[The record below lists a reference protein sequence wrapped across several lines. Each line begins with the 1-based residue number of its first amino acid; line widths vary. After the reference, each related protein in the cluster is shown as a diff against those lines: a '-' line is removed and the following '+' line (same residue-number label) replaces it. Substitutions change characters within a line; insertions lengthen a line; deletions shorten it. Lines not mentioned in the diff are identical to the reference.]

1 MKKLLLACALFLI
14 WPVAASSGP
23 KEDALLVVEQFKKAF
38 DASYVEGVV
47 KLFAPDPVFLGTV
60 SPVLATKTDQI
71 DKYFQGLRQFMPRS
85 ITIEEY
91 STIVVSENAVLFA
104 GMDTFSQTKDGS
116 VIKTPARF
124 TMLIT
129 MPIRAGALAIFILRL
144 GRVRSAFRRG
154 EVAFGSIASL

>member
-1 MKKLLLACALFLI
+1 MRKLLLACALFLI

-38 DASYVEGVV
+38 DASDVEGVV
-47 KLFAPDPVFLGTV
+47 KLFAPDAVFLGTV

-71 DKYFQGLRQFMPRS
+71 DKYFQGLRQFTPRS

-104 GMDTFSQTKDGS
+104 GMDTFSQTKDGN

-129 MPIRAGALAIFILRL
+129 KTDQGWRISHFHSSLRP
-144 GRVRSAFRRG
+144 S
-154 EVAFGSIASL
+154 S

>member
-1 MKKLLLACALFLI
+1 VQLQSAIQWEITTMRKLLLACALFLI
-14 WPVAASSGP
+14 WPVAASPGP

-38 DASYVEGVV
+38 DASDVEGVV
-47 KLFAPDPVFLGTV
+47 KLFAPDAVFLGTV

-85 ITIEEY
+85 ITIDEY

-129 MPIRAGALAIFILRL
+129 MTGQGWRISVCVPKTLFELMT
-144 GRVRSAFRRG
+144 
-154 EVAFGSIASL
+154 

>member
-1 MKKLLLACALFLI
+1 MRKLLLACALFLI
-14 WPVAASSGP
+14 WPVAASPGP

-38 DASYVEGVV
+38 DASDVEGVV
-47 KLFAPDPVFLGTV
+47 KLFAPDAVFLGTV
-60 SPVLATKTDQI
+60 SPVLVTKTDQI

-129 MPIRAGALAIFILRL
+129 KTDEGWRISHFHSS
-144 GRVRSAFRRG
+144 VRPS
-154 EVAFGSIASL
+154 S

>member
-1 MKKLLLACALFLI
+1 MRKLLLACALFLI

-38 DASYVEGVV
+38 DASDVEGVV
-47 KLFAPDPVFLGTV
+47 KLFAPDAVFLGTV

-71 DKYFQGLRQFMPRS
+71 DKYFQGLP
-85 ITIEEY
+85 
-91 STIVVSENAVLFA
+91 

-129 MPIRAGALAIFILRL
+129 MTDQGWRISHFHSSLRP
-144 GRVRSAFRRG
+144 S
-154 EVAFGSIASL
+154 S

>member
-1 MKKLLLACALFLI
+1 VQLQAIHAGKITTMRLLLACALFLI
-14 WPVAASSGP
+14 WPVAAFSGP
-23 KEDALLVVEQFKKAF
+23 KEDAFLVVEQFKKAF
-38 DASYVEGVV
+38 DASDVEGVV
-47 KLFAPDPVFLGTV
+47 KLFASDAVFLGTV

-85 ITIEEY
+85 VTIDEY

-104 GMDTFSQTKDGS
+104 GMDTFSQTKDGN

-129 MPIRAGALAIFILRL
+129 KTDGGWRISHFH
-144 GRVRSAFRRG
+144 SSFRP
-154 EVAFGSIASL
+154 SS